1 MYLSICENS
10 ASTMNNNYYYNSD
23 NEYPDDYSQVPS
35 PQQSFTEEEI
45 DDIVALLCEE
55 ELDPLL
61 IQIDPL
67 VVLQP

>member
-1 MYLSICENS
+1 MDNF
-10 ASTMNNNYYYNSD
+10 NYDYNSD
-23 NEYPDDYSQVPS
+23 NEYPDDYSRVPS
-35 PQQSFTEEEI
+35 LQQSFTEEELEN
-45 DDIVALLCEE
+45 IVSLLCEE